1 MSPHCLNLIGL
12 IVSMI
17 AAGVM
22 YFFPFYTTPITEDKK
37 TGEMAEVYRWTNA
50 GKVNRW
56 KLTLAKVGP
65 ILLAIGFLLQIIA
78 ALM

>member
-1 MSPHCLNLIGL
+1 MSPHFLNLSGL

-37 TGEMAEVYRWTNA
+37 TGETAEVFRWTNA
-50 GKVNRW
+50 G
-56 KLTLAKVGP
+56 
-65 ILLAIGFLLQIIA
+65 
-78 ALM
+78 